1 LVEGDLL
8 DRRVQSLIRPDD
20 VTTMSSLAYGP
31 EAARK
36 RERPGRR
43 RAIAA
48 ALTDHGSDVML
59 GVVVAVFAIALLI
72 DAPRDYDVDSW
83 LALVDGRF
91 VWAHGIP
98 HRDTF
103 NAMTYGHRWTDE
115 QWLSQL
121 ASYAV
126 YRLGGLGLLS
136 VANVALF
143 TIPIGGAIA
152 VARKLGAPFRSVLI
166 AIPICIALV
175 SPSRE
180 IRTQEFAI
188 PLFVATMALLCF
200 DGRHESRR
208 VFWCLPILALWA
220 NLHGSASL
228 GAGLVVLYAVT
239 RLWERRAELRHDR
252 SAWLRPLGLAI
263 GAVVAILITPYGLSM
278 IGYYHSTMVDSTL
291 RQYVS
296 EWQPVTSKT
305 VSWVGLCL
313 LSGGCLWAFGRRPA
327 TTTTWEKLALL
338 VLTLGSIE
346 VVRNVL
352 FLGLFGLIVFPVALS
367 WPSYAVVPATGVG
380 PAQASARLRLR
391 INGACAALVALGVVI
406 LTAITITRPASATV
420 DIQQSPQMAAVVAR
434 TVTADP
440 HLRVLADDRYSDFL
454 LWREPSLAGHI
465 AADVRF
471 ELLTSAQLG
480 RLEGVLVASSP
491 NFKQGARGYRLLVLN
506 RQADSTSIQAF
517 LAEPGRQVLFRSRDE
532 IVILRAA
539 AAARR

>member
-1 LVEGDLL
+1 
-8 DRRVQSLIRPDD
+8 
-20 VTTMSSLAYGP
+20 MSSLAYGP
-31 EAARK
+31 EAARN

-43 RAIAA
+43 GAIAA
-48 ALTDHGSDVML
+48 ALTDHGSEVML
-59 GVVVAVFAIALLI
+59 GVVVAVFAIVLLI
-72 DAPRDYDVDSW
+72 DAPKDYDVDSW
-83 LALVDGRF
+83 LALVDGRL

-103 NAMTYGHRWTDE
+103 NVMTYGHHWTDE

-136 VANVALF
+136 VLNVALF

-188 PLFVATMALLCF
+188 PLFVATMALLCL
-200 DGRHESRR
+200 DGRRESRR

-228 GAGLVVLYAVT
+228 GAGLVVLYALT
-239 RLWERRAELRHDR
+239 RVWERRADLRHDR
-252 SAWLRPLGLAI
+252 AAWLRPLGLAV

-367 WPSYAVVPATGVG
+367 WPSHPSAPAAGDGG
-380 PAQASARLRLR
+380 PAQPSARLRLR
-391 INGACAALVALGVVI
+391 INGACAGLVALGLVI
-406 LTAITITRPASATV
+406 ATAVTIARPASATV
-420 DIQQSPQMAAVVAR
+420 DAQQSPRMAAVVAR
-434 TVTADP
+434 AVAADP

-480 RLEGVLVASSP
+480 RLEGVLAANSP
-491 NFKQGARGYRLLVLN
+491 HFKQGARGYRLLVLN
-506 RQADSTSIQAF
+506 RQADSTSITAF
-517 LAEPGRQVLFRSRDE
+517 LAEAGRRVLFRSHDE
-532 IVILRAA
+532 IVILRTA